1 MKLNDDLQ
9 NYLAQ
14 SSSKSKASLSSG
26 IKGSD
31 GLLTFWNSNTQAPN
45 AAVVDF
51 DNEPSA
57 TSDSG
62 ASGWFK
68 SMRVPLLGGSQL
80 SNSEINPPSRI
91 ARLCSCF
98 PTLGHRQRLAGFG
111 MSLTLGIVLFS
122 LAAMNIPFLIL
133 RARKFALLF
142 SMGSVS
148 VVCSIGFLI
157 GPVNYLTH
165 FLSRERLVLSTTYLA
180 SLLATLYSSLLLQS
194 TLLTV
199 PFAIIQILAVV
210 WILVSYIPGG
220 QTGLRF
226 MSSLFTTAVKKTVS
240 QTLPV

>member
-1 MKLNDDLQ
+1 MFFLKFEKWIIAPVESIHLFTVNIMITVARWRLQSDSDGREGTWHAWHRPSTSADKCHNWIMKLNDDLQ

-98 PTLGHRQRLAGFG
+98 PTLVR
-111 MSLTLGIVLFS
+111 
-122 LAAMNIPFLIL
+122 
-133 RARKFALLF
+133 
-142 SMGSVS
+142 
-148 VVCSIGFLI
+148 
-157 GPVNYLTH
+157 
-165 FLSRERLVLSTTYLA
+165 
-180 SLLATLYSSLLLQS
+180 SS
-194 TLLTV
+194 
-199 PFAIIQILAVV
+199 
-210 WILVSYIPGG
+210 
-220 QTGLRF
+220 
-226 MSSLFTTAVKKTVS
+226 
-240 QTLPV
+240 